1 MWGIFGVFGV
11 TSPPVSVVIPVYN
24 GEKTLRKCL
33 KSVSNQTYGN
43 YSIIVVD
50 NNSSDDSKAIIKEF
64 QKQNSNLSYVFEP
77 RPGRGTARNAG
88 INSAKGSIIAMTDS
102 DCVVPENWI
111 EELVSPIVKGK
122 ESAVMGFEYSL
133 IGSFW
138 AGNVQQ
144 DESEWVQRNLEGK
157 YINTI
162 DSKNFAIKASLMK
175 KLMFDPNL
183 KRCIDLDLALRLK
196 GISKVRF
203 LPAVKVGH
211 AHPGSLWKTFAVN
224 FDKAYWHAKLN
235 RKHKGRGMAS
245 GRLSEISSVGKIPL
259 TISRKISET
268 SGVPLRRKFFL
279 LVRGV
284 AWTTGLVWSR
294 AKDFLP

>member
-1 MWGIFGVFGV
+1 MFEV
-11 TSPPVSVVIPVYN
+11 TFPQVSVVIPVHN

-33 KSVSNQTYGN
+33 ESVSNQTYGN

-50 NNSSDDSKAIIKEF
+50 NNSSDRSKAIIKEF
-64 QKQNSNLSYVFEP
+64 QKQNSNLSYVFEQEQ
-77 RPGRGTARNAG
+77 GRAIARNAG
-88 INSAKGSIIAMTDS
+88 INSAKGEIIAMTDS
-102 DCVVPENWI
+102 DCVVPKNWI
-111 EELVSPIVKGK
+111 EELVGPIVKGK

-133 IGSFW
+133 VGSFW

-162 DSKNFAIKASLMK
+162 DSKNFAIKKSLMK

-196 GISKVRF
+196 GLSKVRF

-211 AHPGSLWKTFAVN
+211 LHPGSFWKTFAVN
-224 FDKAYWHAKLN
+224 FDKAYWHAKLY
-235 RKHKGRGMAS
+235 RKHKGASMAT
-245 GRLSEISSVGKIPL
+245 GRLLEISSVGKIPL

-268 SGVPLRRKFFL
+268 KGMPLRRKLFL
-279 LVRGV
+279 SVRGV
-284 AWTTGLVWSR
+284 AWIMGLAWSR
-294 AKDFLP
+294 AKDLLV

>member
-1 MWGIFGVFGV
+1 MWGIFWVFGV
-11 TSPPVSVVIPVYN
+11 TSPQVSVVIPVYN

-33 KSVSNQTYGN
+33 ESVSNQTYDN

-50 NNSSDDSKAIIKEF
+50 NNSSDNSKAIIEEF
-64 QKQNSNLSYVFEP
+64 QKRNSNLSYIFEQEQ
-77 RPGRGTARNAG
+77 GRGIARNAG
-88 INSAKGSIIAMTDS
+88 INSVKGEIIAMTDS
-102 DCVVPENWI
+102 DCVVPKNWI
-111 EELVSPIVKGK
+111 EELVGSIVQGK

-133 IGSFW
+133 VGSFW

-144 DESEWVQRNLEGK
+144 DESEWAQRNLEGK

-162 DSKNFAIKASLMK
+162 DSKNFAIKTQLMK

-183 KRCIDLDLALRLK
+183 KRCIDLDLALRLS
-196 GISKVRF
+196 GLSRVRF

-211 AHPGSLWKTFAVN
+211 LHPGSLWKTFTVN
-224 FDKAYWHAKLN
+224 FDKAFWHAKLN
-235 RKHKGRGMAS
+235 KKHKEAGMAS
-245 GRLSEISSVGKIPL
+245 GRLSEISSVGKIPRI
-259 TISRKISET
+259 ISRKISET
-268 SGVPLRRKFFL
+268 KRAPLGRKFFL